1 MKKEIINV
9 KDISISLFT
18 KDYQNDYISLTDIAR
33 YKSDV
38 PSDVIKNWLRN
49 KDTLQ
54 FLSVWE
60 QLNNPNFN
68 SVEFDRIKSEA
79 GFNAFTMSP
88 KKWIDLT
95 DSIGIVSQ
103 QGRYANTYAHSDI
116 AFEFASWI
124 SSEFKL
130 YIIKEYQRL
139 KLDENSKLNLDWNLN
154 REISKLNYK
163 IHTDAVKEYIIPKI
177 DTVRQKYAYANEA
190 DILNLALF
198 GKTAKE
204 WRFENPD
211 LKGNIR
217 DYATIEQLL
226 ILSNLESYNS
236 ILIQQEI
243 NSEIR
248 LQMLNDIAVDQQEK
262 LTKNDILSL
271 KKIKELKE

>member
-177 DTVRQKYAYANEA
+177 DTVRRKYAYANEA

-204 WRFENPD
+204 WRIENPD

>member
-198 GKTAKE
+198 GKTANE
-204 WRFENPD
+204 WRIENPD

-271 KKIKELKE
+271 KKIKELNE

>member
-1 MKKEIINV
+1 
-9 KDISISLFT
+9 
-18 KDYQNDYISLTDIAR
+18 
-33 YKSDV
+33 
-38 PSDVIKNWLRN
+38 
-49 KDTLQ
+49 
-54 FLSVWE
+54 
-60 QLNNPNFN
+60 
-68 SVEFDRIKSEA
+68 
-79 GFNAFTMSP
+79 MSP

-204 WRFENPD
+204 WRIENPD

>member
-177 DTVRQKYAYANEA
+177 DTSRQKYAYANEA